1 MDQAVVVLVTHLQ
14 VQLQVP
20 EVMVLADKVLQEVPE
35 GILEARATVVE
46 VVVLVKLAVI
56 MMLRQM
62 FLKVVMVFNIV

>member
-1 MDQAVVVLVTHLQ
+1 MVVLVTHLQ

-35 GILEARATVVE
+35 GIFEVRATVVE